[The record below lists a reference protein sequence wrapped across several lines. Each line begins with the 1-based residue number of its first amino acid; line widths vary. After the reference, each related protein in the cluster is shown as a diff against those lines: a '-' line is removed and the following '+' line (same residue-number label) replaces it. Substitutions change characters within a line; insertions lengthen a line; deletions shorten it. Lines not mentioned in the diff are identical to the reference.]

1 MRVLEMVVTR
11 HMGMTAAMPER
22 VLGQFEGF
30 CTVTQSVGQG
40 IPIQVRVL
48 DADGVLLKS

>member
-22 VLGQFEGF
+22 VLCQLEGF
-30 CTVTQSVGQG
+30 CTVTQSVGQVA
-40 IPIQVRVL
+40 PIRFFVV
-48 DADGVLLKS
+48 DADGVLLMS